1 VKVDEQGVSCH
12 HPSGE
17 IESVAWKDL
26 YAVVLETNDTGPW
39 GMDMLWRLF
48 GPAGAHG
55 CVIPMGATGE
65 KELLARLQAL
75 SGFDN
80 EQLIAALSWT
90 ENQIFVCWRRAADS

>member
-1 VKVDEQGVSCH
+1 VKVDERGVSCQ

-17 IESVAWKDL
+17 IESVAWDDL

-48 GPAGAHG
+48 GPEGAHA

-65 KELLARLQAL
+65 IELLARLQAL
-75 SGFDN
+75 PGFDN
-80 EQLIAALSWT
+80 EQLIAAMSWT
-90 ENQIFVCWRRAADS
+90 ENQIFVCWRRAGVS